1 MNTAQIYDIVNSVTS
16 QALGRDDL
24 EAVDTASFIAMGD
37 AILSSNT
44 NTEPFINTLVQRIAR
59 TVVSFRAYDS
69 KWKELAITDVDFG
82 RIMQKVKVA
91 MPEFVSDVSVELEDG
106 ETVDPYII
114 SKPVAH
120 QKLFVVR
127 SPYTCFVTIQ
137 RHWLKEAFTSE
148 DAMESFISAIFGEM
162 QNAQAVAL
170 ENLGRA
176 CVSNFIA
183 NMGDSQ
189 KVHLLTGYL
198 ADVPGATA
206 GLTAQ
211 QAMYDAGFLRYAMG
225 QMKYYSDRMTEM
237 SVLYNKEGET
247 RHTPITDQRF
257 LIRSDYLNHMET
269 QVDYAAFNDRYLK
282 KAADLTVNFWQGAE
296 EPGTIIV
303 KGGEGEEDIEIENI
317 LGFIHDRDALGLFRK
332 DVETLTTPVNARG
345 RYYNVF
351 QHVDDMRFNDLSENG
366 ILFLVD

>member
-1 MNTAQIYDIVNSVTS
+1 METAQIYDIVNSVTA
-16 QALGRDDL
+16 QALGREDL
-24 EAVDTASFIAMGD
+24 QAVDTASFIAMGD

-44 NTEPFINTLVQRIAR
+44 NTEPFINTLVQRITR
-59 TVVSFRAYDS
+59 TIVSFRAYNS
-69 KWKELAITDVDFG
+69 KWSELAITDVDFG
-82 RIMQKVKVA
+82 RVMQKIKVA
-91 MPEFVSDVSVELEDG
+91 MPEFVSDVSVELTDG

-114 SKPVAH
+114 NKPKAK

-127 SPYTCFVTIQ
+127 SPYTCYVTIQ

-148 DAMESFISAIFGEM
+148 GAMESFIAAIFGEM

-176 CVSNFIA
+176 CTSNFIV
-183 NMGDSQ
+183 NMGDDQ
-189 KVHLLTGYL
+189 KVHLLTKYL
-198 ADVPGATA
+198 SDVPDAPST
-206 GLTAQ
+206 LTAQ
-211 QAMYDAGFLRYAMG
+211 QALYDPGFLRFAMG
-225 QMKYYSDRMTEM
+225 QMKYYSDRLTEM
-237 SVLYNKEGET
+237 STLYNKEGET
-247 RHTPITDQRF
+247 RHTPISDQRF

-282 KAADLTVNFWQGAE
+282 KAADLTVNFWQSAT
-296 EPGTIIV
+296 EPGSV
-303 KGGEGEEDIEIENI
+303 CVEGDGEDIKVENI
-317 LGFIHDRDALGLFRK
+317 LGFIHDRDALGTFRK

-366 ILFLVD
+366 VLFLVD

>member
-1 MNTAQIYDIVNSVTS
+1 MDTAQIYEIVNSVTS
-16 QALGRDDL
+16 QALGREDL
-24 EAVDTASFIAMGD
+24 TAVDTASFIAMGD
-37 AILSSNT
+37 AVLSSNT

-59 TVVSFRAYDS
+59 TVVSFRAYNS
-69 KWKELAITDVDFG
+69 KWSELAITDVDYG

-91 MPEFVSDVSVELEDG
+91 MPEFVSDVSVELTDG

-114 SKPVAH
+114 SKPKAK

-127 SPYTCFVTIQ
+127 SPYTCYVTIQ

-176 CVSNFIA
+176 CTANFIA
-183 NMGDSQ
+183 NMGDGQ
-189 KVHLLTGYL
+189 KVHLLTRYL
-198 ADVPGATA
+198 ADVPDATA
-206 GLTAQ
+206 GLTAA
-211 QAMYDAGFLRYAMG
+211 QAMYDPGFLRFAMG

-237 SVLYNKEGET
+237 STLYNKEEET
-247 RHTPITDQRF
+247 RHTPIADQRF

-282 KAADLTVNFWQGAE
+282 KAADLTVNFWQDAKT
-296 EPGTIIV
+296 PGSILID
-303 KGGEGEEDIEIENI
+303 GGDDEDIEIENI

-351 QHVDDMRFNDLSENG
+351 QHVDDMRFNDMSENG
-366 ILFLVD
+366 VLFLVD